1 MLHILERCIIIE
13 YERYH
18 QEFHD
23 KTRFKLDKKPN
34 VAILPAKF
42 EGIKDQ
48 QNPVLVGRSKYQI
61 IIRLR
66 NILNRYLM
74 KSFDGGLS
82 CEIKGNLTN
91 FKPIKSWLKK
101 NLFKVSQ
108 SHLSVKRLVFNQI
121 QVDWIDNLQRL
132 LSTNFPEL

>member
-1 MLHILERCIIIE
+1 MIPNNNLKSLLHILERCIIIE

-23 KTRFKLDKKPN
+23 KTRFKLDKKKPN

-48 QNPVLVGRSKYQI
+48 QNPILVGRSKYQI
-61 IIRLR
+61 IICLR

-101 NLFKVSQ
+101 PIYGLTKP
-108 SHLSVKRLVFNQI
+108 LER
-121 QVDWIDNLQRL
+121 
-132 LSTNFPEL
+132 